1 MSIDVNNE
9 SGTEVDEQAILDIA
23 RYALARMRIHPLS
36 ELSVI
41 VVDGDAMEQLHV
53 QWMDLPGPTDVMSF
67 PMDELRPPM
76 KDEDEA
82 PQGLL
87 GDIVLCPEVAKQQGE
102 DAPTQH
108 SMNEELQLLTV
119 HGVLHLLGYDHE
131 EADEKA
137 EMFGL
142 QAGIVDGWR
151 AEKGLT
157 GPSAGAD
164 RVMSLSLIAGAVA
177 LVVIAWLAACAEAGL
192 ARVSSFRAE
201 EAVRSGRR
209 GSAKLSQVAADPTRY
224 LNVALLVRVACEMAA
239 AALVTYACLEEFQ
252 ETWQALL
259 VAIGV
264 MVLVSYVAVGV
275 SPRTIGRQHPLNTA
289 TAAAYVL
296 LPLARIMG
304 PIPPLLIL
312 IGNALTPGKGFRR
325 GPFASEAELRAL
337 VDLAEKESLIEDE
350 ERRMVHSVF
359 ELGDTLVREVMVPRT
374 DLVVIERYKT
384 IRQALTL
391 ALRSGFSRIPVV
403 GESEDDVVGV
413 VYLKDLSRKTH
424 INRDAEAELV
434 STAMRPATFV
444 PDTKNAG
451 DLLREMQQLR
461 THVAVVIDEYGGTAG
476 IVTIE
481 DILEEIVG
489 EITDEYDREV
499 SSVEE
504 LGDERFRVTS
514 RLDIGDLGEL
524 YGIEEFDDEDV
535 ETVGGLLAKAL
546 GRVPIA
552 GASSLVT
559 LPDGRALRLTAEAA
573 AGRRNKIVTVLSEP
587 VGGQEEGAG

>member
-1 MSIDVNNE
+1 
-9 SGTEVDEQAILDIA
+9 
-23 RYALARMRIHPLS
+23 
-36 ELSVI
+36 
-41 VVDGDAMEQLHV
+41 
-53 QWMDLPGPTDVMSF
+53 MSF
-67 PMDELRPPM
+67 
-76 KDEDEA
+76 
-82 PQGLL
+82 
-87 GDIVLCPEVAKQQGE
+87 
-102 DAPTQH
+102 
-108 SMNEELQLLTV
+108 
-119 HGVLHLLGYDHE
+119 
-131 EADEKA
+131 
-137 EMFGL
+137 
-142 QAGIVDGWR
+142 
-151 AEKGLT
+151 
-157 GPSAGAD
+157 
-164 RVMSLSLIAGAVA
+164 SLVAGAVA
-177 LVVIAWLAACAEAGL
+177 LVVVAWLAACAEAGI
-192 ARVSSFRAE
+192 ARISSFRAE

-209 GSAKLSQVAADPTRY
+209 GSDRLVQVTADPTRY

-239 AALVTYACLEEFQ
+239 AALVTYACLQEFDK
-252 ETWQALL
+252 TWQALA
-259 VAIGV
+259 VAIAV

-296 LPLARIMG
+296 LPLARVMG

-325 GPFASEAELRAL
+325 GPFASEAELRAM

-391 ALRSGFSRIPVV
+391 ALRSGFSRIPVT
-403 GESEDDVVGV
+403 GENEDDVVGI
-413 VYLKDLSRKTH
+413 VYLKDLVRKTH
-424 INRDAEAELV
+424 ISREAESELV
-434 STAMRPATFV
+434 STAMRPAAFV

-461 THVAVVIDEYGGTAG
+461 NHVAVVIDEYGGTAG

-489 EITDEYDREV
+489 EITDEYDQEIAPV
-499 SSVEE
+499 QD
-504 LGDERFRVTS
+504 LGDGRYRVTA

-552 GASSLVT
+552 GASSVVE
-559 LPDGRALRLTAEAA
+559 LPDERELRLTAEAA
-573 AGRRNKIVTVLSEP
+573 AGRRNKIVTVLVEP
-587 VGGQEEGAG
+587 VAKDGDVTS

>member
-1 MSIDVNNE
+1 
-9 SGTEVDEQAILDIA
+9 
-23 RYALARMRIHPLS
+23 
-36 ELSVI
+36 
-41 VVDGDAMEQLHV
+41 
-53 QWMDLPGPTDVMSF
+53 
-67 PMDELRPPM
+67 
-76 KDEDEA
+76 
-82 PQGLL
+82 
-87 GDIVLCPEVAKQQGE
+87 
-102 DAPTQH
+102 
-108 SMNEELQLLTV
+108 
-119 HGVLHLLGYDHE
+119 
-131 EADEKA
+131 
-137 EMFGL
+137 
-142 QAGIVDGWR
+142 
-151 AEKGLT
+151 
-157 GPSAGAD
+157 
-164 RVMSLSLIAGAVA
+164 MSLSLIAGAVA
-177 LVVIAWLAACAEAGL
+177 LVVVAWLAACAEAGI
-192 ARVSSFRAE
+192 ARVSSFRADG
-201 EAVRSGRR
+201 AVRSGRR
-209 GSAKLSQVAADPTRY
+209 GSAKLAQVAADPTRY

-239 AALVTYACLEEFQ
+239 AALVTYACLQEFD
-252 ETWQALL
+252 ETWQALA

-296 LPLARIMG
+296 LPLARVMG

-325 GPFASEAELRAL
+325 GPFASEAELRAM

-374 DLVVIERYKT
+374 DLVAIERFKT

-391 ALRSGFSRIPVV
+391 ALRSGFSRIPVT
-403 GESEDDVVGV
+403 GESEDDIVGM
-413 VYLKDLSRKTH
+413 VYLKDLARKTH
-424 INRDAEAELV
+424 INRDSESELV

-451 DLLREMQQLR
+451 DLLREMQQER
-461 THVAVVIDEYGGTAG
+461 NHVAVVIDEYGGTAG

-489 EITDEYDREV
+489 EITDEYDRELPP
-499 SSVEE
+499 VEE
-504 LGDERFRVTS
+504 LADGCYRVTA

-524 YGIEEFDDEDV
+524 FGLDEFDDEDV

-552 GASSLVT
+552 DASAVVP
-559 LPDGRALRLTAEAA
+559 LPDGRALRLTAESAG
-573 AGRRNKIVTVLSEP
+573 GRRNKIVTVLVEP
-587 VGGQEEGAG
+587 VASGADEAEEGESG

>member
-1 MSIDVNNE
+1 MS
-9 SGTEVDEQAILDIA
+9 
-23 RYALARMRIHPLS
+23 P
-36 ELSVI
+36 
-41 VVDGDAMEQLHV
+41 
-53 QWMDLPGPTDVMSF
+53 
-67 PMDELRPPM
+67 
-76 KDEDEA
+76 
-82 PQGLL
+82 
-87 GDIVLCPEVAKQQGE
+87 
-102 DAPTQH
+102 
-108 SMNEELQLLTV
+108 
-119 HGVLHLLGYDHE
+119 
-131 EADEKA
+131 
-137 EMFGL
+137 
-142 QAGIVDGWR
+142 
-151 AEKGLT
+151 
-157 GPSAGAD
+157 
-164 RVMSLSLIAGAVA
+164 SLIAGAVA
-177 LVVIAWLAACAEAGL
+177 LVVVAWLAACAEAGI
-192 ARVSSFRAE
+192 ARTSSFRAE

-209 GSAKLSQVAADPTRY
+209 GNAKLAQVAADPTRY

-239 AALVTYACLEEFQ
+239 AALVTYACLEEFAA
-252 ETWQALL
+252 TWQALL

-296 LPLARIMG
+296 LPLARVMG

-325 GPFASEAELRAL
+325 GPFASEAELRAM

-403 GESEDDVVGV
+403 GESEDDVVGI
-413 VYLKDLSRKTH
+413 VYLKDLVRKTH

-434 STAMRPATFV
+434 SSAMRPATFV

-461 THVAVVIDEYGGTAG
+461 NHVAVVIDEYGGTAG

-489 EITDEYDREV
+489 EITDEYDRELPP
-499 SSVEE
+499 VEE
-504 LGDERFRVTS
+504 LGDDRFRVTA

-524 YGIEEFDDEDV
+524 YGIEEYDDEDV

-552 GASSLVT
+552 GASSVVT
-559 LPDGRALRLTAEAA
+559 LPDTRQLRLTAEAA
-573 AGRRNKIVTVLSEP
+573 AGRRNKIVTVLVEP
-587 VGGQEEGAG
+587 VGPGEEEKAG

>member
-1 MSIDVNNE
+1 MSPQLVT
-9 SGTEVDEQAILDIA
+9 GAI
-23 RYALARMRIHPLS
+23 
-36 ELSVI
+36 
-41 VVDGDAMEQLHV
+41 
-53 QWMDLPGPTDVMSF
+53 
-67 PMDELRPPM
+67 
-76 KDEDEA
+76 
-82 PQGLL
+82 
-87 GDIVLCPEVAKQQGE
+87 
-102 DAPTQH
+102 
-108 SMNEELQLLTV
+108 
-119 HGVLHLLGYDHE
+119 
-131 EADEKA
+131 
-137 EMFGL
+137 
-142 QAGIVDGWR
+142 
-151 AEKGLT
+151 
-157 GPSAGAD
+157 
-164 RVMSLSLIAGAVA
+164 A
-177 LVVIAWLAACAEAGL
+177 LVVVAWLAACAEAGI

-201 EAVRSGRR
+201 EAVRGGRR
-209 GSAKLSQVAADPTRY
+209 GSAKLAQVAADPTRY
-224 LNVALLVRVACEMAA
+224 LNVALLVRITCEMAA
-239 AALVTYACLEEFQ
+239 AALVTYACLKEFDK
-252 ETWQALL
+252 TWQALA

-275 SPRTIGRQHPLNTA
+275 SPRTIGRQHPMNTA

-296 LPLARIMG
+296 LPLARVMG

-391 ALRSGFSRIPVV
+391 ALRSGFSRIPVT
-403 GESEDDVVGV
+403 GESEDDVVGM
-413 VYLKDLSRKTH
+413 VYLKDLARKTH
-424 INRDAEAELV
+424 ISRDAENELV
-434 STAMRPATFV
+434 STAMRPAAFV

-451 DLLREMQQLR
+451 DLLREMQQER
-461 THVAVVIDEYGGTAG
+461 NHVAVVIDEYGGTAG

-489 EITDEYDREV
+489 EITDEYDRELPPV
-499 SSVEE
+499 DE
-504 LGDERFRVTS
+504 LGDDRYRVTA

-524 YGIEEFDDEDV
+524 YGFEAYDDEDV

-552 GASSLVT
+552 GASAAVE
-559 LPDGRALRLTAEAA
+559 LPDGRELRLTAEDS
-573 AGRRNKIVTVLSEP
+573 AGRRNKIVTVLVEP
-587 VGGQEEGAG
+587 VSEDRVPEEEAVAE